1 MSQSALSS
9 GQGSSGQGSGEVKK
23 PWLRPIKLRHILFA
37 LLLASGIIPLV
48 ISAYQ
53 LISTN
58 KEIIKTQQT
67 ELLTQGAQSFAGL
80 LSDDLRR
87 HRDQLR
93 QFGRGLLAPPE
104 RGSVAD
110 RLHRPWV
117 VPYLSEFGS
126 SHHGLQD
133 LRVLDSSGSGLRSS
147 QEPFNESVE
156 EAMTSAFN
164 EARETQKVVYRFAVA
179 QLPKIG
185 TRPTVAVAVPIVS
198 DSAAKVPDDEL
209 LVVEALVLL
218 PLRSSTGMD
227 LQESFLV
234 DDKGRILWTAGEN
247 AALDEA
253 LLESDL
259 VQNFLKN
266 PFSIAREAELE
277 VGGQTYR
284 ILARVVPVDETGWGV
299 VAHRTA
305 DEAFNQVQAMIKGT
319 LITSVG
325 VVALAFFFAYLATL
339 WLSNPIQQ
347 LADISHQI
355 AAGNFDRR
363 VPPGGLTYEVVEL
376 GEDFNRMSEYVERYV
391 DQLKQAA
398 KANRQLFISSIRA
411 FAAAIDAKDPY
422 TRGHSERV
430 ARFSRAIS
438 HYLGQPKDMQEKVWI
453 SAVLHD
459 IGKIGVEDRVL
470 LKMGQLTDEE
480 FGLMKQHP
488 VIGADIVEPILALRE
503 MLPGIRWHHEAWNG
517 SGYPD
522 QLKGE
527 QIPLMARIIGVAD
540 TFDAITTN
548 RPYQKASPPDYA
560 IQIIKKLTGTKFDA
574 KIVTAFLLAY
584 EAGHIG
590 LDPDPY
596 AGQARPE
603 PPPAGAPSS
612 LAAN

>member
-1 MSQSALSS
+1 MSQSAVE
-9 GQGSSGQGSGEVKK
+9 GEVKR
-23 PWLRPIKLRHILFA
+23 PLLRPVKLRHILFV

-53 LISTN
+53 LIGTN
-58 KEIIKTQQT
+58 KEIIKTQQI

-80 LSDDLRR
+80 LSDDLKR

-93 QFGRGLLAPPE
+93 QFGRGLLARPE
-104 RGSVAD
+104 PGTVED

-117 VPYLSEFGS
+117 VPYLEEFGS
-126 SHHGLQD
+126 NHRGL
-133 LRVLDSSGSGLRSS
+133 LALHVLDHKGTGLRSN
-147 QEPFNESVE
+147 QQPFNEEVE
-156 EAMTSAFN
+156 QALSDAFSA
-164 EARETQKVVYRFAVA
+164 ARSEGKVIYRFAVA
-179 QLPKIG
+179 QLPNVG
-185 TRPTVAVAVPIVS
+185 TRPTVAVAVPVVGES
-198 DSAAKVPDDEL
+198 EDDL
-209 LVVEALVLL
+209 LIVEALVNL

-227 LQESFLV
+227 LQESFLI
-234 DDKGRILWTAGEN
+234 DSAGEILWTAGEN
-247 AALDEA
+247 PALDEA
-253 LLESDL
+253 LLQSEL
-259 VQNFLKN
+259 VQNFLRN
-266 PFSIAREAELE
+266 PFSVAREAELE
-277 VGGQTYR
+277 AGGNTYR
-284 ILARVVPVDETGWGV
+284 ILARVVPVDEASWGV
-299 VAHRTA
+299 VAHRSA
-305 DEAFNQVQAMIKGT
+305 DEAFNQVQAMIQGT
-319 LITSVG
+319 VLTSLG

-363 VPPGGLTYEVVEL
+363 VPPGGLTLEVVEL
-376 GEDFNRMSEYVERYV
+376 GEDFNRMSEYVEKYV

-398 KANRQLFISSIRA
+398 RANRQLFISSIRA

-459 IGKIGVEDRVL
+459 VGKIGVEDVVL
-470 LKMGQLTDEE
+470 LKVGQLTDEE
-480 FGLMKQHP
+480 FDQMKQHP
-488 VIGADIVEPILALRE
+488 VIGADIVEPISALRE

-517 SGYPD
+517 TGYPD

-527 QIPLMARIIGVAD
+527 EIPLMARIIGVAD

-548 RPYQKASPPDYA
+548 RPYQKASSPDYA

-574 KIVTAFLLAY
+574 KVVTAFLLAY
-584 EAGHIG
+584 EAGHIA
-590 LDPDPY
+590 LDQG
-596 AGQARPE
+596 ANV
-603 PPPAGAPSS
+603 PPAKPAESQAAPSS
-612 LAAN
+612 LAAH

>member
-1 MSQSALSS
+1 MSQKAVSS
-9 GQGSSGQGSGEVKK
+9 GEGEGEVKK
-23 PWLRPIKLRHILFA
+23 AWLRPFKLRHILFM

-58 KEIIKTQQT
+58 KEIIKTQQI

-80 LSDDLRR
+80 LSDDLKR
-87 HRDQLR
+87 HRDQLH

-117 VPYLSEFGS
+117 VPYLEDFGS
-126 SHHGLQD
+126 NHRGL
-133 LRVLDSSGSGLRSS
+133 LALHVLDGSGSGLRSN
-147 QEPFNESVE
+147 QEPFNETVE
-156 EAMTSAFN
+156 VALAAAFA
-164 EARETQKVVYRFAVA
+164 EARTTQQVTYRFAVA
-179 QLPKIG
+179 QLPNVG
-185 TRPTVAVAVPIVS
+185 TRPTVAVAVPMLGA
-198 DSAAKVPDDEL
+198 SAEDL

-234 DDKGRILWTAGEN
+234 DGDGQILWTAGEN
-247 AALDEA
+247 PALDQA

-259 VQNFLKN
+259 VQNFLKT

-277 VGGQTYR
+277 AGGQTYR

-305 DEAFNQVQAMIKGT
+305 DEAFNQVQAMITAT
-319 LITSVG
+319 LITSLV

-339 WLSNPIQQ
+339 WLSHPIQQ

-488 VIGADIVEPILALRE
+488 VIGADIVEPISALRE

-548 RPYQKASPPDYA
+548 RPYQKASSPDYA
-560 IQIIKKLTGTKFDA
+560 IQIIKKLTGSKFDA
-574 KIVTAFLLAY
+574 RIVTAFLLAY
-584 EAGHIG
+584 EAGHIALD
-590 LDPDPY
+590 LDPH
-596 AGQARPE
+596 AGKARPD
-603 PPPAGAPSS
+603 PQSPAAPKS
-612 LAAN
+612 LLSN